1 MLPVGCDEDLRLVLQ
16 AAKGAR
22 MDDSVA
28 VALKRRAHL
37 VLGLRVEA
45 TATVFR
51 IRRIGRTRNRP
62 NHAATLRPPEAGVYR
77 GVSAGFD
84 QTVVRQCFLI
94 CPRAAAI
101 CSGCLEACSIS
112 HSHGSPSGA

>member
-51 IRRIGRTRNRP
+51 VRRIGRTRNRP
-62 NHAATLRPPEAGVYR
+62 NHARPYARPERASSAALTRLRAPRSATLSRGAGE
-77 GVSAGFD
+77 G
-84 QTVVRQCFLI
+84 
-94 CPRAAAI
+94 
-101 CSGCLEACSIS
+101 
-112 HSHGSPSGA
+112 PSGRRMEHLSRIAGEGGA